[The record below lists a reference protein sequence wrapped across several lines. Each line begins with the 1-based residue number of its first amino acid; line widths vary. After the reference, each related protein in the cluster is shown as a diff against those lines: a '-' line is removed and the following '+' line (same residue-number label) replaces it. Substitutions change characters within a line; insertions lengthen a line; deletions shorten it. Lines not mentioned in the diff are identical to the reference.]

1 MATLL
6 DRHRTTLC
14 RSSRSR
20 CSWRR
25 LRDTA
30 SVRPLHAAAQL
41 NEAPL
46 RALAVEALRTQETRM
61 RELLQTQPHHQALQT
76 CCTEFNDRMQ
86 RACMQQLERVDTRLL
101 ELARAAGPAGLR
113 ALWVVGALEPGW
125 AASCAPSNDLDKVA
139 DALRWS
145 RPAREFNLRSR
156 VVRTATSVS
165 YAKSTV
171 DPTAYTL
178 PGLDHVLSS
187 SDVARLRAGEA
198 LVIDPWPRLLAPAQM
213 AMAHEDLMRLAAA
226 GGVMLSKNP
235 CNEGA
240 SHGMLPLVEP
250 GGGDGL
256 PLRPPTREL
265 LRKLAALPAL
275 VAAHGWPRR
284 LTVPSMAQLGFFPAD
299 GRSGYVP
306 HLDRRPEE
314 QHNRR
319 EITFLVYVNAG
330 WDAARDGGCLRLYD
344 GDAEGAQGHAPSSY
358 TDVEP
363 VAGRLVVFES
373 GRQLHEVR
381 PCSRQDRLAL
391 TLWVEH
397 VA

>member
-1 MATLL
+1 MK
-6 DRHRTTLC
+6 
-14 RSSRSR
+14 
-20 CSWRR
+20 
-25 LRDTA
+25 
-30 SVRPLHAAAQL
+30 
-41 NEAPL
+41 
-46 RALAVEALRTQETRM
+46 
-61 RELLQTQPHHQALQT
+61 ELLQTQPHHQALQT

-86 RACMQQLERVDTRLL
+86 RACAQRLERVDARLL
-101 ELARAAGPAGLR
+101 ELARAGGPAGLR
-113 ALWVVGALEPGW
+113 ALWLTGAVEPGW
-125 AASCAPSNDLDKVA
+125 ASQGAPVGDELDKVA
-139 DALRWS
+139 TALDWS

-156 VVRTATSVS
+156 VVRTATSAS

-171 DPTAYTL
+171 DPTAYAL
-178 PGLDHVLSS
+178 PGLEHVLSS

-198 LVIDPWPRLLAPAQM
+198 LVIDPWPRLLTPAQM

-250 GGGDGL
+250 GSGGGGGGDGL

-299 GRSGYVP
+299 GRTGYVP
-306 HLDRRPEE
+306 HLDRRPDEA
-314 QHNRR
+314 HNRR
-319 EITFLVYVNAG
+319 ELTFLVYVNAE
-330 WDAARDGGCLRLYD
+330 WSAARDGGCLRLYN
-344 GDAEGAQGHAPSSY
+344 GDAEGGEGHAPSSY

-363 VAGRLVVFES
+363 IAGRLVVFES